1 MSILSLHGY
10 QDKSPLKLRLLVSIF
25 REVERQEVQKQL
37 ESPERP
43 KAMELPPHFFGNSRT
58 NAIVDRK
65 FGWFIVYPKATV
77 GASTTTLRV
86 PFAVSTV
93 HWNMNKYN
101 RIITGIK
108 AGDIKNL
115 ILANRYSKTGLA
127 PPSRSQA
134 CCTEIESKSIFDKAI
149 IACLE

>member
-1 MSILSLHGY
+1 MSILSLYGY

-25 REVERQEVQKQL
+25 RKVERQEVQKQL

-43 KAMELPPHFFGNSRT
+43 KAMELPPHFFGNLRT
-58 NAIVDRK
+58 TAIVERK
-65 FGWFIVYPKATV
+65 FGWVIVYPKATM
-77 GASTTTLRV
+77 GASTTSLRV

-108 AGDIKNL
+108 TGDIKNL
-115 ILANRYSKTGLA
+115 ILANRYSKTGLV
-127 PPSRSQA
+127 PPPPQPSLLYWNRKQVY
-134 CCTEIESKSIFDKAI
+134 FW
-149 IACLE
+149 

>member
-1 MSILSLHGY
+1 M
-10 QDKSPLKLRLLVSIF
+10 
-25 REVERQEVQKQL
+25 
-37 ESPERP
+37 
-43 KAMELPPHFFGNSRT
+43 
-58 NAIVDRK
+58 
-65 FGWFIVYPKATV
+65 
-77 GASTTTLRV
+77 GASITSLRV

-108 AGDIKNL
+108 TGDIKNL

-127 PPSRSQA
+127 PPPRSQA
-134 CCTEIESKSIFDKAI
+134 CCTEIESKSIFDKTI

>member
-1 MSILSLHGY
+1 MSILSLYGY

-58 NAIVDRK
+58 NAIVERK
-65 FGWFIVYPKATV
+65 FGRVIVYPKATM
-77 GASTTTLRV
+77 GASTTSLRV
-86 PFAVSTV
+86 SFAVSTV

-108 AGDIKNL
+108 TGDIKNL
-115 ILANRYSKTGLA
+115 ILANRYSKTGLV
-127 PPSRSQA
+127 PPPRSQA
-134 CCTEIESKSIFDKAI
+134 CCAIIESKSIFDKTI